1 MANQS
6 SSRPSPGPSAHS
18 PSDAFSLLGLAPQFS
33 LDAAD
38 IERAFLERS
47 KQVHPDRF
55 ATAPA
60 SERVAALSQA
70 RALNDAYQV
79 VKKPVARA
87 EYLLARSG
95 VTIGD
100 NERLDPQSIAEI
112 LELREELESARQRND
127 RTALDA
133 LHRQMQARRVQA
145 VAELAPLFAA
155 HDLQAIKRVLI
166 ALRYIDRYLEAADA
180 ALSED

>member
-6 SSRPSPGPSAHS
+6 SSRTGD
-18 PSDAFSLLGLAPQFS
+18 DAFALLGLTPQFAI
-33 LDAAD
+33 DPEA

-55 ATAPA
+55 ATASA
-60 SERVAALSQA
+60 AERSSALLQS
-70 RALNDAYQV
+70 RALNDAYQM

-100 NERLDPQSIAEI
+100 NERLEPAMIEHV
-112 LELREELESARQRND
+112 LELREELALARERQDPR
-127 RTALDA
+127 ALEA
-133 LHRQMQARRVQA
+133 LQSQMRARRTQA
-145 VAELAPLFAA
+145 IEELAPLFAA
-155 HDLQAIKRVLI
+155 NDLAAIKRVLI
-166 ALRYIDRYLEAADA
+166 SLRYIDRYLDECDT
-180 ALSED
+180 ALDGY